1 MVHTEVLLHS
11 RRRERALL
19 AQKIQHAAPAFVL
32 LFDGL
37 QSLKAHAEWLS
48 LVVAGAEIL
57 TSVLVLGSVARSMR
71 NNLRAAADT
80 AVHHHHGVDWID
92 LFLSAMLATEA
103 LAHWYET
110 SHIRRPTLLLAITM
124 LALGLSHGRLSA
136 RQMRRRGLLLTDDG
150 ISVGGR
156 FFTRFTAPWDEIARI
171 QIDDTHATIVKTDGV
186 ERRIDLA
193 DLRNRH
199 EVALALQQAQRRL
212 TDGATVA

>member
-37 QSLKAHAEWLS
+37 QGLKAHAEWLS
-48 LVVAGAEIL
+48 LAVAGAEIL

-71 NNLRAAADT
+71 NNLRAADT
-80 AVHHHHGVDWID
+80 AVHHHQGVDWID
-92 LFLSAMLATEA
+92 LFLSAMLATEV
-103 LAHWYET
+103 LAHWHET
-110 SHIRRPTLLLAITM
+110 GHIRRPTLLLAVTM
-124 LALGLSHGRLSA
+124 LALGLSHGRLGA
-136 RQMRRRGLLLTDDG
+136 RQLRRRGLLVTDDG

-156 FFTRFTAPWDEIARI
+156 FFTRFTARWNEIARI
-171 QIDDTHATIVKTDGV
+171 QIDDAQATIVKTDGV

-212 TDGATVA
+212 SGDATLP